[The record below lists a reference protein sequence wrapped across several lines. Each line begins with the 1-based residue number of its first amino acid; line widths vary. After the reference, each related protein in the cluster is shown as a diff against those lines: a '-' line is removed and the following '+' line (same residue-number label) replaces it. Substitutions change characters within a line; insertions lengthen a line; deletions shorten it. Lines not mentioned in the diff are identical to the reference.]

1 MSVVAE
7 LVEKI
12 EKLTLLEASELKK
25 ALEEKF
31 GVSAAAV
38 AAPAAAAGPAAAK
51 GPKLVPASNLLVGSG
66 TYSATVSAPR
76 GTLPPVPNPSGG
88 ITGASISAVAGSP
101 KITGTPG
108 TFPATMIGSFV
119 DDGADALL
127 PDGSEALPLNSLFAV
142 YPHQAL
148 AKIKAVA
155 ADGSSATLT
164 QPATGTGTGA
174 TYVIAPVPAQVVL
187 IQGVGGLPFIV
198 DVYTPVTG
206 GLCLGPLW
214 GDAECG
220 YDSGNLQWQNGLV
233 LATAGTDGSLA
244 AAVSD
249 LDVHL
254 EGGAV
259 GVAGDVVAGLDGEA
273 GQVHA
278 VLDLGDGDPAEV
290 AGDCGIAAGLGGVD
304 AGDRQGRCGGC
315 SDGEHGTTREDC
327 CDGLLHGGLPRSDTR
342 CCV

>member
-1 MSVVAE
+1 MLFRSCV
-7 LVEKI
+7 
-12 EKLTLLEASELKK
+12 
-25 ALEEKF
+25 
-31 GVSAAAV
+31 
-38 AAPAAAAGPAAAK
+38 AAGPAAAK
-51 GPKLVPASNLLVGSG
+51 GPKLVPASNLLVGGG

-76 GTLPPVPNPSGG
+76 GTLPPVPNPTGG
-88 ITGASISAVAGSP
+88 ITGASISAVSGSS

-148 AKIKAVA
+148 AQIKAVA

-164 QPATGTGTGA
+164 QPAIGTGSGG
-174 TYVIAPVPAQVVL
+174 TYVVAPVPAQVVL
-187 IQGVGGLPFIV
+187 IQGVGGLPYIV

-244 AAVSD
+244 ATPFTI
-249 LDVHL
+249 H
-254 EGGAV
+254 EGIP
-259 GVAGDVVAGLDGEA
+259 DE
-273 GQVHA
+273 
-278 VLDLGDGDPAEV
+278 
-290 AGDCGIAAGLGGVD
+290 I
-304 AGDRQGRCGGC
+304 GRA
-315 SDGEHGTTREDC
+315 H
-327 CDGLLHGGLPRSDTR
+327 
-342 CCV
+342 V